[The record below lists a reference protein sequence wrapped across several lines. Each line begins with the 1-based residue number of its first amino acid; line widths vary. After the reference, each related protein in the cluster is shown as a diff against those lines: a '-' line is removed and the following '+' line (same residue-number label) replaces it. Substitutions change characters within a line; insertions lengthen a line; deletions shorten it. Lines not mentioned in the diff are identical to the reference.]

1 MTNPYPKPRWDLEN
15 DVLRLEQ
22 MITDEETL
30 VAELMTITS
39 LLGGT
44 VQKYEVT
51 DSKGN
56 AYKKI
61 IIEYGVEEKN

>member
-1 MTNPYPKPRWDLEN
+1 
-15 DVLRLEQ
+15 
-22 MITDEETL
+22 MIQDEAMIVEEIVTL
-30 VAELMTITS
+30 TS

-44 VQKYEVT
+44 IEKYEVT

-61 IIEYGVEEKN
+61 IIEYDIQRRDKTTSQET

>member
-1 MTNPYPKPRWDLEN
+1 
-15 DVLRLEQ
+15 
-22 MITDEETL
+22 MIQDEAMIVEEIATL
-30 VAELMTITS
+30 TS

-44 VQKYEVT
+44 IERYEVT

-61 IIEYGVEEKN
+61 VIEYDVPENNAT

>member
-1 MTNPYPKPRWDLEN
+1 MDTRRTNEEKK
-15 DVLRLEQ
+15 
-22 MITDEETL
+22 MIQDEETL

-44 VQKYEVT
+44 AQRYEVT

-61 IIEYGVEEKN
+61 IIEYGMNENDAT

>member
-1 MTNPYPKPRWDLEN
+1 
-15 DVLRLEQ
+15 
-22 MITDEETL
+22 MIQDEAMIVEEIVTL
-30 VAELMTITS
+30 TS

-44 VQKYEVT
+44 IEKYEVT

-61 IIEYGVEEKN
+61 IIESGVNENNAT